1 MPARV
6 TEGALTENDA
16 LLLLRCG
23 LVSSTLRMEG
33 AYCGKDKEK
42 HTSDSRLG
50 REKKMRGV
58 QRGEH
63 EELVERRKG
72 RSERLTRIGCQQT
85 LSCLLGQ

>member
-23 LVSSTLRMEG
+23 LVLSTLRMES

-42 HTSDSRLG
+42 HTRDSEG
-50 REKKMRGV
+50 K
-58 QRGEH
+58 
-63 EELVERRKG
+63 RK
-72 RSERLTRIGCQQT
+72 
-85 LSCLLGQ
+85 

>member
-16 LLLLRCG
+16 LLLLRPRFEHVTDG
-23 LVSSTLRMEG
+23 KRLLRQG
-33 AYCGKDKEK
+33 QGKAHK
-42 HTSDSRLG
+42 RLG

-63 EELVERRKG
+63 EELVERTE
-72 RSERLTRIGCQQT
+72 RSIRTAD
-85 LSCLLGQ
+85 LSTAAVLVGQ